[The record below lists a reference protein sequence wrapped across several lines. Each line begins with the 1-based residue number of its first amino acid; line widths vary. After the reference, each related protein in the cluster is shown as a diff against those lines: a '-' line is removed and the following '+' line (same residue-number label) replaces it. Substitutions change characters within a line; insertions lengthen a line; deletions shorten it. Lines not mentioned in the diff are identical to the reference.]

1 MENKPFF
8 IDEKELATLKKNTD
22 SEPKEETK
30 TVSIEEMHQEEKPLF
45 VEETK
50 NEELEKTSTDLVVTK
65 PTDLLEKEKNNGK
78 PKFEISLQ
86 MFSTIMASI
95 LVLFFLLSVA
105 RSFYY
110 GFKYYDCAHVTFDCN
125 EETTKNN

>member
-86 MFSTIMASI
+86 TFSTIMACI
-95 LVLFFLLSVA
+95 LVAFVFFSVA